1 LEGLA
6 EAIVLDQNPNLL
18 YKLVEHMKEKR
29 KVKQPKRLLTI
40 EAMRHS
46 YRKLGPILCP
56 EQH

>member
-1 LEGLA
+1 
-6 EAIVLDQNPNLL
+6 
-18 YKLVEHMKEKR
+18 LVEHMKEKR